1 MRHCFIYRKL
11 DEKLT
16 KLLSTT
22 DKIVKAGIKQLAEK
36 QKKLDIFDNQKIKN
50 LKKRVIDLYY
60 IDDEDELS
68 QKMEMVCKEVI
79 DLLIK
84 YELCSID
91 DLDGTYFNKNKYL
104 EMTNTANSLNDIIA
118 SSSIAQPYA

>member
-1 MRHCFIYRKL
+1 M

-16 KLLSTT
+16 KLLSKT
-22 DKIVKAGIKQLAEK
+22 DKIVKAHAGIKQLAEK
-36 QKKLDIFDNQKIKN
+36 LKKLDIFDNQKIKN

-79 DLLIK
+79 DLLIE

-104 EMTNTANSLNDIIA
+104 EMTDTANSLNDIIA

>member
-22 DKIVKAGIKQLAEK
+22 DKIVKAHAGIKQLAEK

-50 LKKRVIDLYY
+50 LKKR
-60 IDDEDELS
+60 
-68 QKMEMVCKEVI
+68 VI

>member
-1 MRHCFIYRKL
+1 
-11 DEKLT
+11 
-16 KLLSTT
+16 
-22 DKIVKAGIKQLAEK
+22 
-36 QKKLDIFDNQKIKN
+36 
-50 LKKRVIDLYY
+50 LYY

-79 DLLIK
+79 DLLIE